1 MSRRTRLVLL
11 PVGAIVLVLVVL
23 VVVTRLVGQ
32 SSPAPAVPP
41 ATDLRV
47 TDATCAT
54 GWVPPASGTRVIDV
68 VNAATSVV
76 DISLVDPR
84 TSLVYG
90 ELEAMGPGTTRTMT
104 ATLPPGSYQV
114 RCDYPGEIILDSA
127 TVAVTG
133 APVDDAHPYLPA
145 TQDEMDTAVG
155 AYRLDVRSGLDQ
167 LAVDTDT
174 LQADVDRGDLTA
186 ARRQWLVAHLDYER
200 LGAAYDT
207 FGQFDEA
214 IDGRPDGLPG
224 GVGDPN
230 WTGFHRLEYGLWNG
244 QSVAVLTPVADQLDR
259 EVHALVQ
266 AFPDQQTDPNDLSLR
281 THEILENTLQF
292 ELTGETDQGSHTNL
306 ATALANVQGTEMTLG
321 VLAPLL
327 QTRNPQ
333 LLAAADTGLDGLAA
347 TLTTYRLPD
356 GSWTPLGSLTTTQR
370 QALDSDVSGL
380 LETLSPI
387 PDILELPVEQDNP

>member
-1 MSRRTRLVLL
+1 
-11 PVGAIVLVLVVL
+11 
-23 VVVTRLVGQ
+23 
-32 SSPAPAVPP
+32 
-41 ATDLRV
+41 
-47 TDATCAT
+47 
-54 GWVPPASGTRVIDV
+54 
-68 VNAATSVV
+68 
-76 DISLVDPR
+76 
-84 TSLVYG
+84 
-90 ELEAMGPGTTRTMT
+90 MT

-230 WTGFHRLEYGLWNG
+230 WTGFLRLEYGLWNG

-266 AFPDQQTDPNDLSLR
+266 AFPDPVSY
-281 THEILENTLQF
+281 THLEA
-292 ELTGETDQGSHTNL
+292 G
-306 ATALANVQGTEMTLG
+306 
-321 VLAPLL
+321 
-327 QTRNPQ
+327 PQ
-333 LLAAADTGLDGLAA
+333 
-347 TLTTYRLPD
+347 LPD
-356 GSWTPLGSLTTTQR
+356 GLGHLGLGCLHHGDGHLAGADVAVLGELGQDGGVGDATEVGPGAQPGVQLVAGQGDAAPGQEPGDDADGQQLRGAEAGRLSL
-370 QALDSDVSGL
+370 
-380 LETLSPI
+380 I
-387 PDILELPVEQDNP
+387 HI